1 MFNFKQIIE
10 AWIIAGNPTPTQR
23 ELAEARGK
31 ICDECPSK
39 KRMFKEKQWGEYCGE
54 CGCPIGKKIFTNDFN
69 PCPLKK
75 WEEVDD
81 KYYPNTKKKKT
92 LF

>member
-10 AWIIAGNPTPTQR
+10 AWIIAGNPTPAQK

-54 CGCPIGKKIFTNDFN
+54 CGCPIGKKILPSSIVLKSSGVLN
-69 PCPLKK
+69 PQLLNL
-75 WEEVDD
+75 
-81 KYYPNTKKKKT
+81 YSIG
-92 LF
+92 LFL